1 MRLPDGAKW
10 TLRGF
15 SWLVLGIMY
24 LPLVVVVVLS
34 FNAASSFVWPPRNF
48 TTRWWSGI
56 MHVDSARHSLITS
69 MKIAS
74 AAVVIALVLGTL
86 LAFAL
91 QRYQFFGK
99 RVVSFL
105 VVLPI
110 ALPGIVTGVA
120 LRNSF
125 VRFGVDLGLA
135 SVVVSHATFCIV
147 IAFNNVA
154 ARLRRIA
161 PNLREA
167 SADLGASPF
176 QTFRMVTWPL
186 VRSSVVAGGILA
198 FALSFD
204 EIVVTT
210 FTAGAGVETLP
221 QWILNNFSRPNV
233 LPYVTVVAT
242 IVMTVSIPLAWF
254 AQRLSDGTEAFTGRS
269 ST

>member
-1 MRLPDGAKW
+1 MQLSKSARW
-10 TLRGF
+10 SLRGF
-15 SWLVLGIMY
+15 SWFILGVLY
-24 LPLVVVVVLS
+24 LPLVLVFLLS
-34 FNAASSFVWPPRNF
+34 FNSVNSFAWPPKSY
-48 TTRWWSGI
+48 TTKWWRGI
-56 MHVDSARHSLITS
+56 VHVDSARESLLTS
-69 MKIAS
+69 AKIA
-74 AAVVIALVLGTL
+74 AIAVLIALGLGTL

-91 QRYQFFGK
+91 QRYEFFGK

-120 LRNSF
+120 LRNTF
-125 VRFGVDLGLA
+125 VRFGFDLGLT
-135 SVVVSHATFCIV
+135 SVVVGHATFCIV
-147 IAFNNVA
+147 IAFNNIS

-167 SADLGASPF
+167 SADLGATAM
-176 QTFRMVTWPL
+176 QTFRFVTWPL

-233 LPYVTVVAT
+233 LPYVTVMAT
-242 IVMTVSIPLAWF
+242 IVMTLSIPLAWL
-254 AQRLSDGTEAFTGRS
+254 AQRLADGTEALASR
-269 ST
+269 